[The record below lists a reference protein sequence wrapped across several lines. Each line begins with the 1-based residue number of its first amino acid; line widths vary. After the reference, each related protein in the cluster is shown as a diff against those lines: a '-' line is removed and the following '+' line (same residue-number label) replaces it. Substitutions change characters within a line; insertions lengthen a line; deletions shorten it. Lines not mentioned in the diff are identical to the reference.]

1 MSGTIRTGVIRTKE
15 RKDGVN
21 VRVSPNGEI
30 IGGMV
35 EETPVEILSTRVVE
49 GHTWYEVKQKN
60 GTLKGWVFE
69 NVYETTP
76 KTETKPSGT
85 TGGTTT
91 PPRPQVKT
99 LRVVGGATYDKKDG
113 TWFKSYPAEKHT
125 DLSSDLKEFISAS
138 SQYQVEML
146 GEEKLHYKIR
156 LVGAAIRG
164 KTEWYVYKFHVEVK

>member
-1 MSGTIRTGVIRTKE
+1 MSGTVRTGVIRTKE

-30 IGGMV
+30 IGGMI

-76 KTETKPSGT
+76 KPSP
-85 TGGTTT
+85 T
-91 PPRPQVKT
+91 PTPSPAPQPSSKLKK

-138 SQYQVEML
+138 SQYQVEVL

-164 KTEWYVYKFHVEVK
+164 KTEWFVYKFHVELK